1 MEITN
6 DLSTQVQDILTDD
19 NLSKAEKIEALYGL
33 YNYARAEQRGATE
46 SPMIDD
52 DGLNDTLR
60 MIEIALGDL
69 GERPSLNDN
78 RIASL

>member
-1 MEITN
+1 MEITK
-6 DLSTQVQDILTDD
+6 DLSTQAQDILTDD
-19 NLSKAEKIEALYGL
+19 NLSKAAKIEVPYGL
-33 YNYARAEQRGATE
+33 YNYARPEQRGATE

-52 DGLNDTLR
+52 DGLNATLR

-78 RIASL
+78 RIALL